1 MSKSS
6 KKYSYGKQSLDF
18 NDYWSVLKT
27 LKSPFLTCG
36 PKVKEF
42 EQAICSYTGAK
53 YCVAVSSATAG
64 LHLAMLAIGVV
75 QGDEVITS
83 PMTFLASSNC
93 VLYAGGTVKFADIEP
108 DTANIDP
115 NEIEKQVT
123 PRTKAIIPVHFA
135 GQSCDMER
143 IQEIAKANSHPSP
156 QPSPAGGEGANPP
169 TLHPSKPLYVV
180 EDAAHAIGSD
190 YKDTKVGSCKYS
202 DMTVFSFHPVKT
214 ITTGEGG
221 AITTNNK
228 ELYEKLL
235 ALRSHGMHKDG
246 EMTSNW
252 KYEMRELGFNYRM
265 TDIQAAL
272 GVSQLKKLDKFKKR
286 RREIVDY
293 YNKNLGLPHL
303 VEKEFSNACFHLY
316 AVMVRNREEFYHGAK
331 KKGLNLQVHYIPVHN
346 QPYYKNLGFKDGDY
360 PNAEIFYKKCIS
372 LPLYPDLTDCD
383 LKEIVRRVKSEL

>member
-1 MSKSS
+1 MKT
-6 KKYSYGKQSLDF
+6 YNYGKQSLDLS
-18 NDYWSVLKT
+18 DYLSVLKT

-53 YCVAVSSATAG
+53 YCVAVSNATAG
-64 LHLAMLAIGVV
+64 LHIAALAIGIK

-83 PMTFLASSNC
+83 PMTFLASANC
-93 VLYAGGTVKFADIEP
+93 ILYAGGTVKFADIEVS
-108 DTANIDP
+108 TANIDP
-115 NEIEKQVT
+115 NEIEKQIT
-123 PRTKAIIPVHFA
+123 AKTKGIIPVHFT

-143 IQEIAKANSHPSP
+143 IHKIAKKHN
-156 QPSPAGGEGANPP
+156 
-169 TLHPSKPLYVV
+169 LFII

-190 YKDTKVGSCKYS
+190 YKDTKVGSCKYA

-221 AITTNNK
+221 AVTTNNK

-235 ALRSHGMHKDG
+235 ALRSHGMYKDE
-246 EMTSNW
+246 EMSKNW
-252 KYEMRELGFNYRM
+252 EYEMRELGFNYRL

-272 GVSQLKKLDKFKKR
+272 GVSQIKKLGRFKQR
-286 RREIVDY
+286 RREIVEY

-303 VEKEFSNACFHLY
+303 EEKEYSNACFHLY
-316 AVMVRNREEFYHGAK
+316 PVMVRNREEFYHKAK
-331 KKGLNLQVHYIPVHN
+331 EAGLNLQVHYIPVHT

-360 PNAEIFYKKCIS
+360 PNAEIYYKKCIS
-372 LPLYPDLTDCD
+372 LPLYPALTNKD
-383 LKEIVRRVKSEL
+383 LKEIVKRIKGLL